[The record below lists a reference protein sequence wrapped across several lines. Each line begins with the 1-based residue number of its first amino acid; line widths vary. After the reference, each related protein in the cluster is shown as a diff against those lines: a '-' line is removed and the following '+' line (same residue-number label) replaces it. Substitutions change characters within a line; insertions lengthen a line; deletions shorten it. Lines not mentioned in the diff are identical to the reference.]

1 MITHSGTP
9 IERFL
14 QLKCDIFSLNE
25 IGVEEAAFPRS
36 FFIPEDKDGTVWSEE
51 EIYLFAVG
59 C

>member
-1 MITHSGTP
+1 LS
-9 IERFL
+9 FL